1 MAKDNFTVSANLK
14 MIPQEVADVLCSEDF
29 LPAIYEQR
37 EEVVESTYK
46 PLSEKDGRK
55 TFEIEEIHYKRT
67 KSGKMD
73 KSGTQPHT
81 AEYLYSPKNQTLS
94 FDFGASQRFRIS
106 GTYSIS
112 ENAGGSKLSLNGNI
126 DIPIPILGRV
136 ILPAVKKEMT
146 TRFDNIVGGLR
157 KRAS

>member
-1 MAKDNFTVSANLK
+1 MAKDNFTVTANVK
-14 MIPQEVADVLCSEDF
+14 MPPQEVAKVLCSEEF
-29 LPAIYEQR
+29 LPSIYIQR

-46 PLSEKDGRK
+46 LLSEKEGRM

-81 AEYLYSPKNQTLS
+81 AEYVYSPKNQTLS

-106 GTYSIS
+106 GAYALS
-112 ENAGGSKLSLNGNI
+112 ENAGGSKISFNGNV

-146 TRFDNIVGGLR
+146 TRFDNIVSGLR
-157 KRAS
+157 KQAS